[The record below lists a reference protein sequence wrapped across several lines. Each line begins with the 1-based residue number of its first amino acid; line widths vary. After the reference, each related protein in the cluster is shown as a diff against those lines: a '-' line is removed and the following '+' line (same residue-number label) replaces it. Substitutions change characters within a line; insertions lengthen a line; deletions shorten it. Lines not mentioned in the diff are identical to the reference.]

1 MERIITYDLK
11 HKSSSDYA
19 DLYAVFKRLNGKQL
33 TESSYVI
40 DTNMVQKD
48 IIGLI
53 KKVVFSD
60 DKIYYISVDSKTNK
74 LFYSKI

>member
-19 DLYAVFKRLNGKQL
+19 DLYSVFKKLNGKQL

-40 DTNMVQKD
+40 DTNLAQKE
-48 IIGLI
+48 IISLI
-53 KKVVFSD
+53 KKAVYSD
-60 DKIYYISVDSKTNK
+60 DKIYYISVDSKTSK
-74 LFYSKI
+74 LFYNKI